1 MRPEP
6 TVLALA
12 CTLLGLASGAHA
24 GEAPHE
30 VSFATAD
37 SGTVH
42 ANRYGAGTRGV
53 VLAHGAV
60 FDKESWAGLADSL
73 ARRGFVVLAI
83 DFRGYGRSVAGTKER
98 GLDEDVLAAVRYL
111 HAHGATS
118 VSVVGASMGGGAS
131 GRAATEASPGEID
144 RLVLL
149 SPVSIPDPA
158 RMHAASVLY
167 IASRDERMA
176 PGIREQ
182 YERAPEP
189 RRLVLLEGSAH
200 AQNIFATDQ
209 GPNLTRILLEALE
222 APAPPAGH

>member
-1 MRPEP
+1 MKPEFA
-6 TVLALA
+6 VLALA
-12 CTLLGLASGAHA
+12 CALLGLVRGAPA
-24 GEAPHE
+24 GEPPRE

-42 ANRYGAGTRGV
+42 ANRYGSGTRGV

-73 ARRGFVVLAI
+73 ARHGLVVLAI
-83 DFRGYGRSVAGTKER
+83 DFRGYGKSVAGTKER
-98 GLDEDVLAAVRYL
+98 GLDEDVLGAVRYL

-131 GRAATEASPGEID
+131 GRAATEARPGEID
-144 RLVLL
+144 HLILL
-149 SPVSIPDPA
+149 SPVSIPDPG
-158 RMHAASVLY
+158 RIHATSVLY

-189 RRLVLLEGSAH
+189 KRLVLLDGSAH
-200 AQNIFATDQ
+200 AQNIFATEQ
-209 GPNLTRILLEALE
+209 GEHLTRILLEALDT
-222 APAPPAGH
+222 P

>member
-1 MRPEP
+1 MRPESA
-6 TVLALA
+6 ALGLLF
-12 CTLLGLASGAHA
+12 TLLGVASGARA
-24 GEAPHE
+24 DGAPQE

-42 ANRYGAGTRGV
+42 ANRYGSGNRGV

-73 ARRGFVVLAI
+73 ARRGLVVLAI
-83 DFRGYGRSVAGTKER
+83 DFRGHGKSVAGTQER

-111 HAHGATS
+111 HAHGAGS

-131 GRAATEASPGEID
+131 ARAATEAGPGEID
-144 RLVLL
+144 RLILL
-149 SPVSIPDPA
+149 SPVSIPDPGA
-158 RMHAASVLY
+158 MHAASVLY

-189 RRLVLLEGSAH
+189 KRLVLLEGSAH

-209 GPNLTRILLEALE
+209 GPGLTRILLEALV
-222 APAPPAGH
+222 APAAPTHH